1 MRLCYFAFVALLG
14 VLPTPLIA
22 QQAPS
27 VPTELTD
34 YIKRPEPDYSWK
46 LVDKK
51 ESATAT
57 VYNIKLVSQKWQ
69 DMVWEH
75 DLQIVMPK
83 DAKPQATMVLW
94 NQGGRPSPA
103 SSMIATQLSEKTKA
117 PVAFLF
123 GIPKQ
128 PLFGGKTEDALI
140 AETFVKYLET
150 KDPTWP
156 LLFPMV
162 KSLIKTMD
170 TVQAFAKEEWKF
182 EVKSFVITGASKRGW
197 TSWLTAASGDP
208 RVKAIAPMVIDTLN
222 FPVQMRNQVAA
233 FGKPSEMIKDYTLA
247 NLVPIPDTTDG
258 TKLWQMVDPYV
269 YREKL
274 TLPKMI
280 INGTNDP
287 YWPQDA
293 LNTYWDE
300 LKGEKNLLYVPNAG
314 HGLRERTNG
323 KEQLF
328 PERAV
333 TTLAAFCRSQITDK
347 KLPMFEGRNVTTK
360 DGQEYALR
368 FDTPTKNLRLWVAD
382 SATRD
387 FRQATWTAKDLSK
400 IPVMESLPM
409 QARVP
414 IEAATSGLRAVFV
427 EGEFDVDGLTF
438 NLSTPITILE
448 AKK

>member
-1 MRLCYFAFVALLG
+1 MRLCYFALVALLG

-46 LVDKK
+46 LVDQK

-69 DMVWEH
+69 DIVWEH

-83 DAKPQATMVLW
+83 DAEPQATMVLW
-94 NQGGRPSPA
+94 NQGGRPSPGSA
-103 SSMIATQLSEKTKA
+103 MIATQLSEKTKA

-247 NLVPIPDTTDG
+247 NLIPIPDTTDG

-300 LKGEKNLLYVPNAG
+300 LKGEKHVLYVPNAG

-347 KLPMFEGRNVTTK
+347 KLPLFEGRNVTTK

-368 FDTPTKNLRLWVAD
+368 FDTPTKTLRLWVAD

-387 FRQATWTAKDLSK
+387 FRKATWIAKDLSK

-414 IEAATSGLRAVFV
+414 IEEPAKGLRAVLV
-427 EGEFDVDGLTF
+427 EGEFEVDGLKF

>member
-1 MRLCYFAFVALLG
+1 MRLCYFALVALLG

-46 LVDKK
+46 LVDQK

-69 DMVWEH
+69 DIVWEH

-83 DAKPQATMVLW
+83 DTKPQSTMVLW
-94 NQGGRPSPA
+94 NQGGRPSA
-103 SSMIATQLSEKTKA
+103 GSAMIATQLSEKIKA

-150 KDPTWP
+150 KDPSWP

-182 EVKSFVITGASKRGW
+182 EVKSFVVTGASKRGW
-197 TSWLTAASGDP
+197 TSWLTAATGDP

-300 LKGEKNLLYVPNAG
+300 LKGEKHVLYVPNAG
-314 HGLRERTNG
+314 HGLRERTKG
-323 KEQLF
+323 VEQLF

-414 IEAATSGLRAVFV
+414 TDAPTTGLRAVLV
-427 EGEFDVDGLTF
+427 EGEFEVDGLTF

>member
-1 MRLCYFAFVALLG
+1 MRLCYFALVALLG

-34 YIKRPEPDYSWK
+34 YINRPESDYSWK
-46 LVDKK
+46 LVDQK

-69 DMVWEH
+69 DIVWEH

-83 DAKPQATMVLW
+83 GTKPQATMVLW
-94 NQGGRPSPA
+94 NQGGRPSA
-103 SSMIATQLSEKTKA
+103 GSAMIATQLSEKIKA

-150 KDPTWP
+150 KDPSWP

-170 TVQAFAKEEWKF
+170 TVQAFAKAEWKF
-182 EVKSFVITGASKRGW
+182 EVKSFVIIGASKRGW

-222 FPVQMRNQVAA
+222 FPVQMRNQVSA

-247 NLVPIPDTTDG
+247 NLVPIPDTTEG
-258 TKLWQMVDPYV
+258 TKLWQMVDPWM

-300 LKGEKNLLYVPNAG
+300 LKGEKHVLYVPNAG

-323 KEQLF
+323 VEQLF

-368 FDTPTKNLRLWVAD
+368 FDTSTKNLRLWVAD

-387 FRQATWTAKDLSK
+387 FRKATWTAKDLSK

-414 IEAATSGLRAVFV
+414 IEAPTTGLRAVMV
-427 EGEFDVDGLTF
+427 EGEFDVDGLKF